1 MKFKLP
7 KALLA
12 SLIMCGLANA
22 NGLYVQQDTITVNS
36 GDKLQ
41 LTEISETATEAYNT
55 LIKDDYTY
63 NTNDANPGAIV
74 KAGTGELVIDK
85 DLTMNNPFVID
96 QGKVSI
102 KDATVVSDRDKS
114 ANYTC
119 GLSIADATLELDNAH
134 FTSTI
139 SGYSFCVGNRDGG
152 ASKLILKND
161 SSVKTAHYVF
171 AGYAG
176 NSNTDYRAGLDE
188 NPATGD
194 AVQRAEIQVLSG
206 SELSAGSSL
215 QFANVDVLVDGAGS
229 VLRDNHL
236 GQINNQWPESYF
248 AYGSNFETN
257 IDVTGGG
264 VLDLNWDVYTCK
276 KDNSRAILN
285 IKGAGVDGET
295 GETVASS
302 ISVAGT
308 AYLSMT
314 EDYNYVTSTDTNTG
328 SYTELNILE
337 GGKAEISQLV
347 MGVDAGEAKVTIDK
361 DSTYTGVTM
370 RVGTNGTLD
379 NSGKLALESGDTT
392 VWPTDGKNNHFDCV
406 TTYTKSELSVEGG
419 KVINSGSLSVDT
431 INITAGSLT
440 NTGTITGDIFVDGG
454 IYLGDGDAD
463 QFGGS
468 VFTMLDGAVVEG
480 LTMTT
485 GTVNISG
492 EVSLT
497 NVTFGTEPVAMYSL
511 MTLSGESDAL
521 TLNISDGA
529 IINADELVINETA
542 TINMVL
548 SEDNT
553 GSITITGTD
562 ASKVSALKQQLEAT
576 MNTVDSTG
584 ATVDTG
590 SVSITTNVVPEPATA
605 TLSLLALCGL
615 CARRRRK

>member
-102 KDATVVSDRDKS
+102 KNATVVSDRDHS